1 MSISTSL
8 KETLLELKATVGGML
23 FAVHTKR
30 AGFET
35 RPGGLD
41 VKP

>member
-1 MSISTSL
+1 L
-8 KETLLELKATVGGML
+8 KETLLEPKATVGIML
-23 FAVHTKR
+23 FEVHTER
-30 AGFET
+30 AGFAT